1 MKKVITLFT
10 TLALLLSLLAIGA
23 AAQEQTTVFVT
34 IAVKGELV
42 ATLVAVPVEDVDG
55 DSALTVNDA
64 LYIAHQN
71 LYDGGVDAG
80 YGYYTGDYG
89 LSMSKLW
96 GDESGSFGYYLNNAS
111 CMSLADTVKNGD
123 RVTAFVYAS
132 ADWSDVYSYF
142 DINRTVIDAGQSVTL
157 TLCAAGYDE
166 NWAPITYPVE
176 GATVTVDG
184 RATSLVT
191 DAEGKVTLTLE
202 AGEHVISA
210 THGTLTLVPP
220 VCTAT
225 VNATETQATTEAPT
239 TEAPTTEAPTTQ
251 SPATQDPA
259 TEGSSTDTSASEGG
273 CKAVTHGAT
282 GLATLLGLA
291 TLAMIKRKE
300 K

>member
-1 MKKVITLFT
+1 MKKIITLFT

-42 ATLVAVPVEDVDG
+42 AAQAAVPVEDVDG
-55 DSALTVNDA
+55 DGTLTVNDA

-71 LYDGGVDAG
+71 LYDGGAEAG

-111 CMSLADTVKNGD
+111 CMSLADTVKDGD

-142 DINRTVIDAGQSVTL
+142 DVNRTVVDAGQSVTL
-157 TLCAAGYDE
+157 TLTAAGYDE

-176 GATVTVDG
+176 AATITVDG
-184 RATSLVT
+184 QATSFET

-210 THGTLTLVPP
+210 THATMTLVPP

-225 VNATETQATTEAPT
+225 VNAPATEETTK
-239 TEAPTTEAPTTQ
+239 APTTEAPTTQ
-251 SPATQDPA
+251 AT
-259 TEGSSTDTSASEGG
+259 TEEITEAGTTEAPSTEAPEESTG
-273 CKAVTHGAT
+273 CKAIVGSAI
-282 GLATLLGLA
+282 GLFTLLGYTVCAL
-291 TLAMIKRKE
+291 IKRKE

>member
-96 GDESGSFGYYLNNAS
+96 
-111 CMSLADTVKNGD
+111 
-123 RVTAFVYAS
+123 
-132 ADWSDVYSYF
+132 
-142 DINRTVIDAGQSVTL
+142 
-157 TLCAAGYDE
+157 
-166 NWAPITYPVE
+166 
-176 GATVTVDG
+176 
-184 RATSLVT
+184 ATSPAHL
-191 DAEGKVTLTLE
+191 AI
-202 AGEHVISA
+202 ISI
-210 THGTLTLVPP
+210 TPP
-220 VCTAT
+220 V
-225 VNATETQATTEAPT
+225 
-239 TEAPTTEAPTTQ
+239 
-251 SPATQDPA
+251 
-259 TEGSSTDTSASEGG
+259 
-273 CKAVTHGAT
+273 
-282 GLATLLGLA
+282 
-291 TLAMIKRKE
+291 
-300 K
+300 